1 MEIETAQQKLKQM
14 DHAEQ
19 HYFNR
24 FVLISLLS
32 IHETELTNTT
42 ATTIMVSTRRCWC
55 VQFMDTCRLLPT
67 ARAQD

>member
-24 FVLISLLS
+24 FASAPLSLD
-32 IHETELTNTT
+32 
-42 ATTIMVSTRRCWC
+42 TRS
-55 VQFMDTCRLLPT
+55 PG
-67 ARAQD
+67 